1 MKKAIM
7 IFCTGM
13 LLLATSCEN
22 WLDVKPKAEIK
33 WDVMFET
40 EQGFKDALIGCY
52 YNLADESVY
61 GGALNCTF
69 IEVLAQQYTLS
80 SYTNFT
86 SVAQYLYQSTAVTS
100 YSDAIWSKLYKVL
113 ANVNALIEAT
123 EVKGEVMHPTMRALV
138 EAETRSLRAY
148 IYLDLLRM
156 FTWGNLADRPDR
168 ADKLNGLAIP
178 YADTYDKN
186 IIPQAELKTVLQK
199 IHEDLDAAV
208 ELFLGYAPESK
219 IAVRPEGYTPYPGD
233 DNFFDEK
240 EKTKYR
246 MNLRGAIATRMRL
259 NMWEGNYDEAY
270 EDAMTLQSSDY
281 PLQWVAQTDLQEG
294 TSQALVLSK
303 EMLFGLKAYD
313 RFEQIWK
320 PYFKRMDE
328 NDNNQ
333 NTNFLGIS
341 EEHAHEIYERE
352 AGFAD
357 ADWRYIYWLAE
368 KNDPVFRLNKYYET
382 EDMTN
387 TNNITLLKSAEVCYT
402 EAECL
407 LRKGGGANKVKA
419 VEALN
424 KVRKNRG
431 LASMLLETSLPEE
444 EVWNELE
451 KEWRKEFI
459 GDGQLFFYYK
469 RMGVTSIPYTTA
481 TCDDKVY
488 VLPLPQAEVDF
499 GGSTDLIERK

>member
-123 EVKGEVMHPTMRALV
+123 E
-138 EAETRSLRAY
+138 
-148 IYLDLLRM
+148 
-156 FTWGNLADRPDR
+156 
-168 ADKLNGLAIP
+168 
-178 YADTYDKN
+178 
-186 IIPQAELKTVLQK
+186 
-199 IHEDLDAAV
+199 
-208 ELFLGYAPESK
+208 LFLGYAPESK

-294 TSQALVLSK
+294 TSQDLVLSK